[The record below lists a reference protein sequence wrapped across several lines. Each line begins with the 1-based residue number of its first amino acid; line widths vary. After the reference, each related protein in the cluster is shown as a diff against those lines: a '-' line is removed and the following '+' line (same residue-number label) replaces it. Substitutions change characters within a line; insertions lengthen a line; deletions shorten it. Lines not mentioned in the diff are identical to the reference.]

1 MAITKSATK
10 IIDNQTVAASGS
22 VDSDGFDLSNAID
35 LAIGFEMTFN
45 ASATEGARIELYG
58 DPDGASSSFTIGTNQ
73 EATDE
78 YDVAV
83 SAGATISGVI
93 PMIRSMKYAKI
104 RVVNEDSSYSITAIS
119 VWSQIQTA

>member
-1 MAITKSATK
+1 MAITKTATK
-10 IIDNQTVAASGS
+10 IVDAETAAASSS
-22 VDSDGFDLSNAID
+22 VDSDGMDLSSAID

-58 DPDGASSSFTIGTNQ
+58 DQDGASSSFTIGANQ

-83 SAGATISGVI
+83 SAGNTVSGVI
-93 PMIRSMKYAKI
+93 PMIRSPKYAKV
-104 RVVNEDSSYSITAIS
+104 RVVNEDGTYSITAIS
-119 VWSQIQTA
+119 VWSQVQTA